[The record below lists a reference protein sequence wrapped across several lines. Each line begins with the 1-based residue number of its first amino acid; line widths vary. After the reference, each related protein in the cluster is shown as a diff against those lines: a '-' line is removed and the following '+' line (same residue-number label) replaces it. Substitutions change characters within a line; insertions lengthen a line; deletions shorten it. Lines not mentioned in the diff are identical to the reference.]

1 MPGLAQCRNTFVQ
14 YWSLTGPAPW
24 TVERV
29 VAVFTVRFAVSLEE
43 VLSAELL
50 VALVAGETLWVP
62 GVTQGSDH
70 LAHYGLPAGS
80 TDSLLLDF
88 NSLLVHVLLEVS
100 QHHVKVGGPS
110 YHRLVNISPVHLEGV
125 EGHHEMIQLCKGK
138 HVSKYY
144 QDYSRTDPW

>member
-1 MPGLAQCRNTFVQ
+1 VPGLTQSRNTLVQ
-14 YWSLTGPAPW
+14 YRSLTGSTPW

-50 VALVAGETLWVP
+50 VALVAGETLRVP

-70 LAHYGLPAGS
+70 LPHYRLPAGS
-80 TDSLLLDF
+80 THSLLLNFD
-88 NSLLVHVLLEVS
+88 SLLVHVLLEVS

-110 YHRLVNISPVHLEGV
+110 YHRLINIPSIHLEVV
-125 EGHHEMIQLCKGK
+125 E
-138 HVSKYY
+138 
-144 QDYSRTDPW
+144 